1 MTKRKDTEE
10 IRIREAKN
18 DRVQTPQPPPAE
30 AIGKDHRKE
39 PALEYLP
46 VAYTDAE
53 VLVLADQMARFS
65 SEKQA
70 LEEQFEVIKLDFKH
84 KLEALEASL
93 KSVTR
98 KIQKR
103 THYENVDCIF
113 ILEMP
118 TPNEKTLVRLDTGDL
133 VRVVPMD
140 SRDYQDPL
148 PMVLKPE
155 PPADPVDR
163 TPFNLEPPKPGNG
176 QAAAA
181 NKETETRPV

>member
-1 MTKRKDTEE
+1 MTKREDPTEE

-18 DRVQTPQPPPAE
+18 DRVQTPQPTPQK
-30 AIGKDHRKE
+30 IGEGHRTE
-39 PALEYLP
+39 TALEYLP
-46 VAYTDAE
+46 VPYTDAE
-53 VLVLADQMARFS
+53 VLVMAEQMARFS

-118 TPNEKTLVRLDTGDL
+118 TPHEKTLVRLDTADC

-148 PMVLKPE
+148 PMVLKTEKAP
-155 PPADPVDR
+155 DPVDR
-163 TPFNLEPPKPGNG
+163 TPFNLEAPANG
-176 QAAAA
+176 KAAAA
-181 NKETETRPV
+181 ADKEAGEPRPQ